1 MKRPRLVVV
10 TVVLVAALA
19 ASIWWSRRAAGTLAL
34 TGIVTTHEVVVSA
47 QIPGQVARLLVAQG
61 DSVQGGQLLAELA
74 PGELTADRDYFASTA
89 GAMGAQVLAGEAD
102 LRYQSMET
110 EQQIRQASSALDAAL
125 AQQQEAEA
133 TLANARTN
141 REREDKLLSTGGA
154 SPQEADQARTAFSV
168 AQARFDAAV
177 KQVETRR
184 SALVLAQGAAAQ
196 LAARR
201 NSVVALRQQRSAASA
216 QTAKADVRLAY
227 REIRAPIGG
236 IIDVDAVRTGEVV
249 TAGQPMLTLIDPDH
263 LWVRAD
269 VEETYIDRVR
279 LGDTLQVRLP
289 WGETAGGQVIFR
301 GVDAE
306 FATQRDVS
314 RTKRDIRTFEIRVR
328 LDNSARRLAVGMTT
342 TVFLPV
348 RAHEAP
354 RMKAPA

>member
-1 MKRPRLVVV
+1 MKRPRLV
-10 TVVLVAALA
+10 LLAALA
-19 ASIWWSRRAAGTLAL
+19 VAAIATSIWWNRRAAGTLAL

-47 QIPGQVARLLVAQG
+47 QIPGQVAQLLVAQG
-61 DSVQGGQLLAELA
+61 DSVAPNQLLAQLA
-74 PGELTADRDYFASTA
+74 PGELAADRDYFASTA
-89 GAMGAQVLAGEAD
+89 GAMGAQVQAGEAD

-110 EQQIRQASSALDAAL
+110 EQQIRQATAALDAAL
-125 AQQQEAEA
+125 AQQQEADA
-133 TLANARTN
+133 TLANARAN

-168 AQARFDAAV
+168 AQARYDAAV

-201 NSVVALRQQRSAASA
+201 NSVAALRQQRSAASA

-227 REIRAPIGG
+227 REIRAPIAG
-236 IIDVDAVRTGEVV
+236 IIDVDAVRAGEVV
-249 TAGQPMLTLIDPDH
+249 TAGQPILTLIDPDQ

-269 VEETYIDRVR
+269 VEETYIDRVKI
-279 LGDTLQVRLP
+279 GDSLSVRLP
-289 WGETAGGQVIFR
+289 WGETAKGVVTFR
-301 GVDAE
+301 GVDAD

-342 TVFLPV
+342 TVLLPV
-348 RAHEAP
+348 RAGA
-354 RMKAPA
+354 